1 MEWRHNGTAWMTN
14 VIMKEWLRWFDKQMS
29 DREVV
34 LLMDNFSAHELAV
47 ENIKKAGGLQNTRI
61 IWLPERSTSLHQP
74 LDQGIIKNFKAYYR
88 KYWLEYMLDET
99 EQGKDPLK
107 TMNILKAIQFACKA
121 WRLDVQPQT
130 IANCWRKSEITGP
143 IHGPLPRPIDYNEH
157 EPEPEPELEKDDS
170 EKEIEQ
176 LFACLVK
183 SGITRE
189 DCLSISSFI
198 DPIEE
203 AVFDPQDEV
212 VEHIAAQFNK
222 GQDAESDEEREP
234 LSKITIREAT
244 NALTILRQYEEQAD
258 DGSKDWITSLNQYE
272 KVIQSRRFRALRQQ
286 SIESYF

>member
-1 MEWRHNGTAWMTN
+1 MLT
-14 VIMKEWLRWFDKQMS
+14 I
-29 DREVV
+29 
-34 LLMDNFSAHELAV
+34 
-47 ENIKKAGGLQNTRI
+47 ENIKKAEDLQNIRI
-61 IWLPERSTSLHQP
+61 IWLSENSTSLHQS
-74 LDQGIIKNFKAYYR
+74 LDQGIIKNFKAYYH

-99 EQGKDPLK
+99 EQGKDSLK
-107 TMNILKAIQFACKA
+107 IMNILKAIRFACKA

-143 IHGPLPRPIDYNEH
+143 IHGPLPRPIDYNE
-157 EPEPEPELEKDDS
+157 PEPELEPKPELEKDDS

-183 SGITRE
+183 SGIARE

-198 DPIEE
+198 DSIEE

-222 GQDAESDEEREP
+222 EQDAKSDKKQEP
-234 LSKITIREAT
+234 LPKITVREAM
-244 NALTILRQYEEQAD
+244 NALAILRQYEEQAD

-272 KVIQSRRFRALRQQ
+272 KIIQSWRFRALRQQ